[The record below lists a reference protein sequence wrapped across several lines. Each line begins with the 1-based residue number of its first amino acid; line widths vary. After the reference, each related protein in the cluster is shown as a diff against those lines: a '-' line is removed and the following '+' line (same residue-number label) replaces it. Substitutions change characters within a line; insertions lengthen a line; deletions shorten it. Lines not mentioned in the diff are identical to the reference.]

1 MTTQDQIHVLN
12 LIKRLEV
19 RCDNLRLDFKSKGQ
33 TYQHDMNA
41 MLSQLATLKRLVTSE
56 HANV

>member
-1 MTTQDQIHVLN
+1 MTTQEQIHVLN

-33 TYQHDMNA
+33 SYQHDMNA
-41 MLSQLATLKRLVTSE
+41 MLSQLATLKRLVTS
-56 HANV
+56 